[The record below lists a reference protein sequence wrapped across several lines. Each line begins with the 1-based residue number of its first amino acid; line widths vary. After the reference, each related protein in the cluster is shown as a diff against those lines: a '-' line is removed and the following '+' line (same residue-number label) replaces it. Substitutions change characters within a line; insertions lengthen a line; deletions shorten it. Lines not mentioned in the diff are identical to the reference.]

1 MASAVQQNVENWKA
15 RLDKILH
22 EKNGFTD
29 LLAKAEGKTG
39 VRRLYLALG
48 LLAIVVLYLMVGY
61 GAQFLCNFIGFLY
74 PAYAS
79 FKAVESTSKDD
90 DTVWLIYWVV
100 YSFFALLEFFTDI
113 FLFWIPFY
121 WLLKCIFLVWCMSPT
136 SYNGSQ
142 TLYYKVIRPFILRYE
157 KKIDSALDRA
167 SEAAQEA
174 GEMAQD
180 MASDAATDAL
190 KKQYLDNSAKTD

>member
-15 RLDKILH
+15 KLDKVLH

-29 LLAKAEGKTG
+29 LLEKVEQKTG
-39 VRRLYLALG
+39 VRRLYLAIG
-48 LLAIVVLYLMVGY
+48 LFAVVVLYLMVGY
-61 GAQFLCNFIGFLY
+61 GAQFLCNFIGFIY
-74 PAYAS
+74 PAYTS
-79 FKAVESTSKDD
+79 FKAVESTNKDD

-121 WLLKCIFLVWCMSPT
+121 WLLKCIFLVWCMAPT

-142 TLYYKVIRPFILRYE
+142 IIYYRFIRPFILRYE
-157 KKIDSALDRA
+157 KKIDSAVDRA
-167 SEAAQEA
+167 SEAAREV
-174 GEMAQD
+174 
-180 MASDAATDAL
+180 
-190 KKQYLDNSAKTD
+190 KKKMK